1 MGSFRGLLVVEEVQ
15 GETRCTAVPERW
27 CDVGEHLTLQN
38 GNQNKAAAE
47 CSKFTRSEK
56 LQQDEQLA
64 VPAAGSSPRLS

>member
-1 MGSFRGLLVVEEVQ
+1 MGSFRGVLVVEEVQ
-15 GETRCTAVPERW
+15 GETPERW

-38 GNQNKAAAE
+38 GNQTKAAAE
-47 CSKFTRSEK
+47 CSKFTCSEK